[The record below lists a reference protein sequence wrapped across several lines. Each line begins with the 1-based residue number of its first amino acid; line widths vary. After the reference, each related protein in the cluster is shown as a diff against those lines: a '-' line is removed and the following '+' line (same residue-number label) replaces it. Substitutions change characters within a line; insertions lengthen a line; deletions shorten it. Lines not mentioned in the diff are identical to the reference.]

1 MARAKLWSRRDQ
13 VKAFPGPNLTK
24 WGSFMKYFI
33 ASDIHGSSYWCRKTL
48 EAYEK
53 SGAERLII
61 LGDILYHGPRN
72 DLPKDYAPKE
82 VIEMLNPLKN
92 KIWAVRGNCEAEVD
106 QMVLKF
112 PVLADY
118 AILVLNGHTIF
129 ATHGHVFNEVNLP
142 PLSDGD
148 VLLHGHTHLINA
160 EKMEKDGVTFY
171 HLNPGST
178 SIPKGGNPNSY
189 AIIDGDVFS
198 IYDFEGN
205 MLKSID
211 LLKD

>member
-1 MARAKLWSRRDQ
+1 
-13 VKAFPGPNLTK
+13 
-24 WGSFMKYFI
+24 MKYFI
-33 ASDIHGSSYWCRKTL
+33 ASDIHGSSYWCKKTL

-160 EKMEKDGVTFY
+160 EKMEKDGVIFY

-178 SIPKGGNPNSY
+178 SIPKGGNPNSH

-211 LLKD
+211 LLND